1 MFFKGQWVVRAYHQ
15 IICWSF
21 NYAGVFFG
29 SLFMVEIDVKDDF
42 LLKNEVLLSKNV
54 IFVYKGNYPKILI
67 HFFKD
72 KTETPPIFLYENIH
86 QMTRF

>member
-1 MFFKGQWVVRAYHQ
+1 MTIWAYLSRAYHQ

-54 IFVYKGNYPKILI
+54 IFVYKGKYLKIQRKLS
-67 HFFKD
+67 K
-72 KTETPPIFLYENIH
+72 NIE
-86 QMTRF
+86 TRFFY